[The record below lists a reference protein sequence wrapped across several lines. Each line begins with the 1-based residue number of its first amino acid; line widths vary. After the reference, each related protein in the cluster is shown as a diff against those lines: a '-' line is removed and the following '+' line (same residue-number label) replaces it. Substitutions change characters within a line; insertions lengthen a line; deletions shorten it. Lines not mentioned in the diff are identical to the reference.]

1 MMQEHK
7 TNKEEIKEELM
18 PSNDHRSSHIEDM
31 VDHYWFSINY
41 VASLIKSSELKAGL
55 ILSFY
60 GILLNFAYQ
69 NIEIFNGDVAYPFI
83 SNALLTLWIICI
95 IVSIFYSVR
104 CFIPRIEDK
113 FESNIFFFKD
123 VISKYGDAKAF
134 SKTFYDISINEEKV
148 FQQLGQQ
155 VFVNSKIAD
164 WKFKNV
170 NKSIRL
176 LAVGLAILLLIIIFK
191 MLTKNI

>member
-1 MMQEHK
+1 MKEQSK
-7 TNKEEIKEELM
+7 NKEDLPEKFIPAEQ
-18 PSNDHRSSHIEDM
+18 PRSSHIEDM

-60 GILLNFAYQ
+60 GIVLNFVYQ
-69 NIEIFNGDVAYPFI
+69 NIEIFNADVAYPYV

-95 IVSIFYSVR
+95 LVSIFFSVR
-104 CFIPRIEDK
+104 CFIPKIEDK

-134 SKTFYDISINEEKV
+134 SKTFYEISIDEVAV
-148 FQQLGQQ
+148 FHQLGQQ
-155 VFVNSKIAD
+155 VYVNSKIAD

-176 LAVGLAILLLIIIFK
+176 LALGLGIFLLLIIFNLVTEI
-191 MLTKNI
+191 I